1 MCLWLWE
8 GRCGVESV
16 ADGDFGDLWVFW
28 NGFQVPCPGGLEVPL
43 VTVGFVFFLC
53 LFLSHT
59 CWMPSILLLGGAS
72 HSWGPCGSPTSPL
85 DPVGSAGGSQGGSL
99 PTSLLGIQ
107 KLLDPFPARGGAH
120 PGEVLECAFRLFLCL
135 PVPNHQPVW
144 LCRAGG
150 CLRHRNVFT
159 LSDLQL

>member
-72 HSWGPCGSPTSPL
+72 TPGVRVALPLPLLTLWVQLGALRAVPSQLPCL
-85 DPVGSAGGSQGGSL
+85 EYRNFWIR
-99 PTSLLGIQ
+99 SLLGAGHTQGRCWSAHFGCFSAYLCQITN
-107 KLLDPFPARGGAH
+107 LCGCAVLGGA
-120 PGEVLECAFRLFLCL
+120 
-135 PVPNHQPVW
+135 
-144 LCRAGG
+144 
-150 CLRHRNVFT
+150 
-159 LSDLQL
+159 